1 MSLNNRS
8 DILTHYG
15 ATPSEV
21 EELLAY
27 NENVFAQQEFEDLPG
42 FPLESE
48 PHVAT
53 WEAYQEQGKE
63 KGIFATL
70 SSKLPQLQFPIQAG
84 SSELEGYRAAVRK
97 GHSTAGVPEATGLVL
112 AVPESLELRIHQ
124 SLAGKIPVLIAG
136 CRPDFISLVQALIY
150 RNEPHPIPDSMG
162 AVMVAGYN
170 NWDRVQTYRQNWEQA
185 QPQPVSEV
193 GWQLEFKR
201 LIPQKPL
208 YQDRFMILSR
218 GGYSGV
224 SAAEMGMSEP
234 EWLRVSLAIRL
245 EHECT
250 HYFTRRLLNSM
261 RNHLMD
267 ELIADYRGIVAG
279 NGGNYR
285 ADWFLRFIGLEDFP
299 VYRQG
304 GRMENYRGDPS
315 LSDGAFKVLQA
326 VVKDAA
332 ENLERVHQNHAEELS
347 NEVNQG
353 RLLIALTRLTL
364 EELANR
370 EIVDQLSPV

>member
-1 MSLNNRS
+1 M
-8 DILTHYG
+8 
-15 ATPSEV
+15 
-21 EELLAY
+21 
-27 NENVFAQQEFEDLPG
+27 
-42 FPLESE
+42 
-48 PHVAT
+48 
-53 WEAYQEQGKE
+53 
-63 KGIFATL
+63 
-70 SSKLPQLQFPIQAG
+70 
-84 SSELEGYRAAVRK
+84 
-97 GHSTAGVPEATGLVL
+97 PEATGLVL

-136 CRPDFISLVQALIY
+136 CRGDFISLVQALIY

-208 YQDRFMILSR
+208 YQDRFMILSC

-332 ENLERVHQNHAEELS
+332 ENLERFHQNHAEELS
-347 NEVNQG
+347 HKVNQG

-364 EELANR
+364 DEKIAA
-370 EIVDQLSPV
+370 S

>member
-8 DILTHYG
+8 DILIHYG

-27 NENVFAQQEFEDLPG
+27 NENVFAQQEFEDLPA

-53 WEAYQEQGKE
+53 WEAYQEEAKQG
-63 KGIFATL
+63 GVFATL
-70 SSKLPQLQFPIQAG
+70 QSKLPQLQFPIQVG
-84 SSELEGYRAAVRK
+84 MSELDSYRAATRK
-97 GHSTAGVPEATGLVL
+97 GHSTVGVPAATGLVL
-112 AVPESLELRIHQ
+112 EEPGCLELRIHQ
-124 SLAGKIPVLIAG
+124 SLAGKIPVLIVG

-170 NWDRVQTYRQNWEQA
+170 NWDRVQSYRQNWEKQ
-185 QPQPVSEV
+185 QPQPVSDLS
-193 GWQLEFKR
+193 WQLEFKQ

-224 SAAEMGMSEP
+224 SAAEMGMSET
-234 EWLRVSLAIRL
+234 EWLQASLAIRL

-261 RNHLMD
+261 RNNLID

-279 NGGNYR
+279 NGGKYC
-285 ADWFLRFIGLEDFP
+285 ADWFLRFLGLENFP

-315 LSDGAFKVLQA
+315 LSDGAFQVLQG

-332 ENLERVHQNHAEELS
+332 KNLERFHQNHGEELS
-347 NEVNQG
+347 REVNQG
-353 RLLIALTRLTL
+353 RLLMALTRLTL
-364 EELANR
+364 EELANQER
-370 EIVDQLSPV
+370 VDQIKLV